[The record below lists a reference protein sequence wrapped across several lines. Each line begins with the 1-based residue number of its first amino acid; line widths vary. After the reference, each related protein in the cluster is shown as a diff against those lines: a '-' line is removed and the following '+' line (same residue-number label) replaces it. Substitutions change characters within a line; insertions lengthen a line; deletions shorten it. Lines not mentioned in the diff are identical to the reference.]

1 MEQYVHINGTLVRR
15 DEARISVFD
24 HGFLYGNGLFETMR
38 SYRGRIFRLE
48 HHLQRLFRSLDTLKY
63 PVSFTPASL
72 VKAVCETLEAN
83 QTPDAA
89 IRLNIT
95 RGQGDPAPNP
105 DTCGHPSIII
115 FTREYRPPS
124 PALYNQGYCAAMI
137 RGRQS
142 AQAPAVTMK
151 TFSLINTI
159 IARMEAKA
167 SGCHEGIMVNT
178 DGFITEC
185 TVSNIFM
192 IRGSRLQTPALESGV
207 LPGVTRQAVLELAA
221 PTRLQPEEDT
231 FTPEQLLTADEAFVT
246 NSLVEIMPLVKVDG
260 HEIGDGKPGAVTRA
274 LMTAYKELVRRELKL
289 EPEVSEKHETP
300 GT

>member
-38 SYRGRIFRLE
+38 SYRGNIFRLGY
-48 HHLQRLFRSLDTLKY
+48 HLQRLFRSLEFLNY

-72 VKAVCETLEAN
+72 EKAVCETLEAN

-95 RGQGDPAPNP
+95 RGQGDPAPDP

-124 PALYNQGYCAAMI
+124 PALYNQGYYATMV
-137 RGRQS
+137 RQRQS
-142 AQAPAVTMK
+142 AQVPAVTMK
-151 TFSLINTI
+151 TFSFINTI

-207 LPGVTRQAVLELAA
+207 LPGVTRKAVLELAA
-221 PTRLQPEEDT
+221 GQRMQPEEGT
-231 FTPEQLLTADEAFVT
+231 FIPEQLLTADEAFVT
-246 NSLVEIMPLVKVDG
+246 NSLIEIMPLVKVDG

-289 EPEVSEKHETP
+289 
-300 GT
+300 

>member
-1 MEQYVHINGTLVRR
+1 MAQYVYINGEIIRR
-15 DEARISVFD
+15 EEALISVFD

-38 SYRGRIFRLE
+38 AYRGNIFRLE
-48 HHLQRLFRSLDTLKY
+48 QHFKRLFRSLEFLKY
-63 PVSFTPASL
+63 PISFTPASL
-72 VKAVCETLEAN
+72 EKAVRETLDAN
-83 QTPDAA
+83 RTPDAA

-95 RGQGDPAPNP
+95 RGQGDPVPNP
-105 DTCGHPSIII
+105 DTCGHPTIII
-115 FTREYRPPS
+115 IVREYQPPS
-124 PALYNQGYCAAMI
+124 PALYHQGYCAAMI

-151 TFSLINTI
+151 TLSFINTI
-159 IARMEAKA
+159 IARTEAKA

-221 PTRLQPEEDT
+221 GQRMQPEAGA

-246 NSLVEIMPLVKVDG
+246 NSLIELMPLVQVDG
-260 HEIGDGKPGAVTRA
+260 QEIGDGKPGAVTRA
-274 LMTAYKELVRRELKL
+274 LMTAYQELVRRELKL
-289 EPEVSEKHETP
+289 
-300 GT
+300 